1 MRKYQI
7 CNRCIMD
14 TTDPLITF
22 DNNGVCSHCHNYDR
36 IIKTVS
42 DADQKEKELKRI
54 IDKIKEEG
62 RGKEYDCV
70 LGISGGVDSAY
81 LAYLV
86 HSMGLRVLAV
96 HVDAG
101 WNSEIAVQNI
111 QKMCSQLGY
120 DLHTIVIDWPT
131 MKELQRAYMFS
142 GLPNLDVPQDHVF
155 IAAVYKYAMKYK
167 IKYIL
172 SGGNVATE
180 GVLPTAWGYSSEDY
194 INIKD
199 VYKKNRRCNKSLR
212 KYPHLNSLQLFGR
225 IWRNCSG
232 ELKSVRILDYID
244 YSKSAAIKTLEQE
257 FGWCYYGGKHFES
270 RFTKFFQSYYLPKKF
285 GYDKKRAHLSSLVLN
300 GEISRQD
307 ALNEMKNEETYSE
320 EEMLADK
327 EYILKK
333 LDITEKE
340 WDAIMKMPC
349 KSEEDYKNNKALM
362 NAFRKTIRY
371 LGFLKKFWRN

>member
-1 MRKYQI
+1 
-7 CNRCIMD
+7 
-14 TTDPLITF
+14 
-22 DNNGVCSHCHNYDR
+22 
-36 IIKTVS
+36 
-42 DADQKEKELKRI
+42 
-54 IDKIKEEG
+54 
-62 RGKEYDCV
+62 
-70 LGISGGVDSAY
+70 
-81 LAYLV
+81 
-86 HSMGLRVLAV
+86 MGLRVLAV